1 MQRREFITLLGSAA
15 AAWPL
20 AARAQRLPIPLVGY
34 LGGGTAHADDWQVA
48 ALRKGLS
55 EAGYV
60 EGRNVAIE
68 YHLAEGHYDQLPSLA
83 ADLVRREV
91 AAIFVAG
98 IPAARAAKVATGTI
112 PIVFSFGED
121 PVKEGLVASLNR
133 PGGNITGFSHF
144 TNQLIGKRL
153 AMLCEIAP
161 KATVLGFLVDA
172 ANPVSGPDAATARS
186 AADALGRKL
195 EVVEVR
201 GVGDVERAFA
211 TMAER
216 RVGALAVG
224 PFPLFVDASEQIIAL
239 ATRYGIP
246 AIYDQRLFTAAGGL
260 ASYGADRADSIRQAG
275 VYVGR
280 ILKGEKPGELPVQQS
295 TKIEFVVNLKTARA
309 IGLDIPATVVA
320 LADEVIE

>member
-1 MQRREFITLLGSAA
+1 MRRRDFITLLGGAA

-20 AARAQRLPIPLVGY
+20 AVRAQRFPIPLVGY
-34 LGGGTAHADDWQVA
+34 LNGSTLHADEA
-48 ALRKGLS
+48 LAGALRKGLS
-55 EAGYV
+55 EAGYI
-60 EGRNVAIE
+60 EGQNVAIE
-68 YHLAEGHYDQLPSLA
+68 YRYAGGHYDRLPSLA

-91 AAIFVAG
+91 AVIFTAG

-112 PIVFSFGED
+112 PIVFAFGED

-153 AMLCEIAP
+153 AMLCEIVP

-172 ANPVSGPDAATARS
+172 TNPVSDPDAATARS

-195 EVVEVR
+195 EIIAVKGVREVETVF
-201 GVGDVERAFA
+201 V
-211 TMAER
+211 TMAEQKI
-216 RVGALAVG
+216 GALAIG
-224 PFPLFVDASEQIIAL
+224 PFPFFVEVNEQIIAL
-239 ATRYGIP
+239 AIHYGIP
-246 AIYDQRLFTAAGGL
+246 AISDQRLFTAAGGL
-260 ASYGADRADSIRQAG
+260 ASYGADRVDSNRQAG

-280 ILKGEKPGELPVQQS
+280 ILKGEKPDELPVQQS
-295 TKIEFVVNLKTARA
+295 TKIEFVINLKTART
-309 IGLDIPATVVA
+309 IGLDIPPTVVA

>member
-1 MQRREFITLLGSAA
+1 MKRRHFITLLGAA
-15 AAWPL
+15 VAWPL
-20 AARAQRLPIPLVGY
+20 AARAQRPPIPLVGY
-34 LGGGTAHADDWQVA
+34 LGAASDRANEAQMT
-48 ALRKGLS
+48 ALRKGLG

-60 EGRNVAIE
+60 EGQNVAIE
-68 YHLAEGHYDQLPSLA
+68 YLSAEGHYDRLPSLA

-91 AAIFVAG
+91 AVIFTAG
-98 IPAARAAKVATGTI
+98 IPAARAAKDATQTI
-112 PIVFSFGED
+112 PIVFAFGED

-144 TNQLIGKRL
+144 TNQLTGKRL

-161 KATVLGFLVDA
+161 KATILGFLVDA
-172 ANPVSGPDAATARS
+172 TNPVSGPDAATARS

-195 EVVEVR
+195 EVVDVR
-201 GVGDVERAFA
+201 GVGDVERAFES
-211 TMAER
+211 MAER

-239 ATRYGIP
+239 ATHYRVP
-246 AIYDQRLFTAAGGL
+246 VIYDQRLFTAAGGL
-260 ASYGADRADSIRQAG
+260 ASYGADRLDSARQAG

-295 TKIEFVVNLKTARA
+295 TKIEFVINLKTARI
-309 IGLDIPATVVA
+309 IGLDIPPTVVA

>member
-1 MQRREFITLLGSAA
+1 MRRRDFITLLGGGA

-20 AARAQRLPIPLVGY
+20 AAHAQRLPIPLVGY
-34 LGGGTAHADDWQVA
+34 LSGAALHADDPEVI

-55 EAGYV
+55 EAGYI
-60 EGRNVAIE
+60 EGQNVAIE
-68 YHLAEGHYDQLPSLA
+68 YRSAERQYDRLPSLA

-91 AAIFVAG
+91 AVIFVAG
-98 IPAARAAKVATGTI
+98 IPAARAAKDATGTI
-112 PIVFSFGED
+112 PIVFAFGED
-121 PVKEGLVASLNR
+121 PVKEGLVARLNR

-161 KATVLGFLVDA
+161 KATVLGFLVDT
-172 ANPVSGPDAATARS
+172 ANPVSDPDAETARS
-186 AADALGRKL
+186 AAAALGRKL
-195 EVVEVR
+195 EVVAV
-201 GVGDVERAFA
+201 GVGDVETAFA

-216 RVGALAVG
+216 KIGALAVG
-224 PFPLFVDASEQIIAL
+224 PFPYFVDVSEQIIAL
-239 ATRYGIP
+239 ATHYGIA
-246 AIYDQRLFTAAGGL
+246 AIYDQHLFTAAGGL
-260 ASYGADRADSIRQAG
+260 ASYGADRVDSARQAG

-295 TKIEFVVNLKTARA
+295 TKIEFVINLKAART
-309 IGLDIPATVVA
+309 IGLDIPPTVVA